1 MLERDWFWSSGICD
15 FCYNKHFHA
24 LAMQNAPDVFENGTW
39 KGGVRTL
46 ELGEKWNQALK
57 EATERLTVDVV
68 NLPDTEGVVNK
79 LCESCLK
86 KILESK
92 KNDV

>member
-1 MLERDWFWSSGICD
+1 MLERHWFWSSGICD
-15 FCYNKHFHA
+15 LCYTKHYHA

-39 KGGVRTL
+39 KGGVATP
-46 ELGEKWNQALK
+46 ELREKWNEALL
-57 EATERLTVDVV
+57 EATNQLTRDVV
-68 NLPDTEGVVNK
+68 FLPDSDGGENK
-79 LCESCLK
+79 LCEACLK